1 MTISKTND
9 QFLLDAYS
17 GKGGF
22 ASGDF
27 LVAHPR
33 ESVAKLK
40 KRKELAVYPNF
51 CRKITDVFVGY
62 LWKQSPQRT
71 DLSDLYTQFVG
82 NADGMG
88 MQLDALLLTYQRLAM
103 ILGSVYLIVDKSSV
117 QATTKADETAPY
129 LSVRLPS
136 QLVYEEKDA
145 RGQWVKLTFS
155 EYVTTGTTQVMR
167 YRSFTRAGWSVS
179 STIDG
184 VGELNGSYTLGCV
197 PVVALHAAPPLDPYA
212 SRSDSFF
219 YDLAQLNWD
228 LYNLRSELRE
238 LFRAQAFA
246 ILTLPVTSDSERERL
261 KDLTISTE
269 NALTFNPVGGGEPKF
284 IAPPADPVEL
294 YMAQIAQTVLDI
306 YRIANLEFV
315 GGVQQ
320 SGVALSFHFQ
330 EANSSLRTMAEQCE
344 TAEKKIMDLVHL
356 WMGATPQGYV
366 AYNNDFNLTDLAQTL
381 NTAMDAITLSLGTE
395 FDRAI
400 KKRLAKQILGND
412 IAPEVIA
419 AIETEIDAGGD
430 VYGNRIA
437 AAVA

>member
-1 MTISKTND
+1 
-9 QFLLDAYS
+9 
-17 GKGGF
+17 
-22 ASGDF
+22 
-27 LVAHPR
+27 
-33 ESVAKLK
+33 
-40 KRKELAVYPNF
+40 
-51 CRKITDVFVGY
+51 
-62 LWKQSPQRT
+62 
-71 DLSDLYTQFVG
+71 
-82 NADGMG
+82 
-88 MQLDALLLTYQRLAM
+88 
-103 ILGSVYLIVDKSSV
+103 
-117 QATTKADETAPY
+117 
-129 LSVRLPS
+129 
-136 QLVYEEKDA
+136 
-145 RGQWVKLTFS
+145 
-155 EYVTTGTTQVMR
+155 MR

-412 IAPEVIA
+412 IAPEVMA